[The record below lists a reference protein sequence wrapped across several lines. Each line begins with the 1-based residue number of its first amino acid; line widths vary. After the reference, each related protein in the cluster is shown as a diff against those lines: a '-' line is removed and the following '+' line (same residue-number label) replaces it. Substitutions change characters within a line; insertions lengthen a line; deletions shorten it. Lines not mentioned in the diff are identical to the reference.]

1 MNTLEERLE
10 RDGYTARINANER
23 DKRLVENA
31 KRECEFSGTELPPH
45 MREFEEAVRNEE
57 ASLAAEYE
65 STVRLVDSRN
75 DLEFA
80 LLEMQEKIDWPPKTA
95 RKPIPKEPRRSAL
108 CSAIL
113 ARG

>member
-10 RDGYTARINANER
+10 RNGYTARINANER

-45 MREFEEAVRNEE
+45 MREFEAAVRNEE

-80 LLEMQEKIDWPPKTA
+80 LLEMQETLELAAEDCEKTDPERA
-95 RKPIPKEPRRSAL
+95 ATIRSL
-108 CSAIL
+108 F
-113 ARG
+113 GDVG